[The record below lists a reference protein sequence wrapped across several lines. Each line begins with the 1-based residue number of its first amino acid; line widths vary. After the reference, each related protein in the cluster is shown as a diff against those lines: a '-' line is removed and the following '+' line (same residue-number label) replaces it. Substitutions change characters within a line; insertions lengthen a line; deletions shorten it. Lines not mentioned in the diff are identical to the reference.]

1 VEVADPGTTDM
12 TSDTTSVPRRRR
24 IPLSAVAYVVLLGL
38 VVATVL
44 VGLRL
49 RSAADHSDAREAVTS
64 AARQQAVNLLSIDYR
79 SAARDLQRIVDGS
92 TGDQQRIYSSQIQS
106 FPGVLRQ
113 TKSVSTGEVV
123 AAGLV
128 SYHRDTAEVAL
139 AVNQSVSSTDAKGVV
154 NTSRRMVLDLRRV
167 HGRWLVSK
175 QTFVGQGVIL

>member
-1 VEVADPGTTDM
+1 M
-12 TSDTTSVPRRRR
+12 
-24 IPLSAVAYVVLLGL
+24 GL
-38 VVATVL
+38 VIATVL

-49 RSAADHSDAREAVTS
+49 RSSADRSDTRGAVLS

-79 SAARDLQRIVDGS
+79 TAARDLKRIVDGS
-92 TGDQQRIYSSQIQS
+92 VGDQQRLYSSQVQS

-113 TKSVSTGEVV
+113 TKSVSTGEVL

-128 SYHRDTAEVAL
+128 SYHGDTAEVGL
-139 AVNQSVSSTDAKGVV
+139 AVNQSVSSTDAQGVV
-154 NTSRRMVLDLRRV
+154 NTSRRMVLDLRQV